1 MVATPESHPPG
12 ESYCHVHTKKLIL
25 AIVELYKLGDESDKT
40 LACELAGYVIGSYL
54 DADLMRKHI
63 IGAYVSEKKIFR
75 DMILEMKN
83 KHPEESKILTE
94 IFGLFLFGEKL

>member
-1 MVATPESHPPG
+1 
-12 ESYCHVHTKKLIL
+12 
-25 AIVELYKLGDESDKT
+25 
-40 LACELAGYVIGSYL
+40 
-54 DADLMRKHI
+54 MRKHI